1 MKPEIKLSY
10 QIEGGVDP
18 KEVADVF
25 RRSGIQRPVNDI
37 DQIWRM
43 IRHTD
48 LVICAREHGRIVGVA
63 RALTDFS
70 YCCYLSEVAVDRGYQ
85 RSGIGKKLI
94 HSIQERVGWSW
105 LVCCRLPKP
114 YRIIPIPD
122 LRKPNMP
129 G

>member
-48 LVICAREHGRIVGVA
+48 LVICAETWTISWGR
-63 RALTDFS
+63 LCS
-70 YCCYLSEVAVDRGYQ
+70 DR
-85 RSGIGKKLI
+85 L
-94 HSIQERVGWSW
+94 
-105 LVCCRLPKP
+105 
-114 YRIIPIPD
+114 
-122 LRKPNMP
+122 
-129 G
+129 